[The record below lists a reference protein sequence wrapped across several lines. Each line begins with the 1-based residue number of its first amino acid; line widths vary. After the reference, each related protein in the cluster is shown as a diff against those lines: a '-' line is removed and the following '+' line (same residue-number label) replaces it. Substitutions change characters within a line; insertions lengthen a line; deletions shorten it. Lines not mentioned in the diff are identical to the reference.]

1 MNKQASDAITEMLN
15 GFPQTNQDYSALLPM
30 LARLCSGLSDEAL
43 ISAAD
48 RFAAGDVKDQS
59 KIYAPSSAQFVE
71 EARRRDELLK
81 VLARPRLPPPTYQR
95 GPLAPYQIA
104 TQKKW
109 AENAHLPVLF
119 TDIDFNKWKALS
131 AARDVPTGAK
141 WVAALGVVFGSAPK
155 PAE

>member
-1 MNKQASDAITEMLN
+1 LGTLQHLCAGLTDQAVIDAA
-15 GFPQTNQDYSALLPM
+15 Q
-30 LARLCSGLSDEAL
+30 
-43 ISAAD
+43 

-59 KIYAPSSAQFVE
+59 KKFAPSAPEFVE

-131 AARDVPTGAK
+131 AAKDVPAGAK
-141 WVAALGVVFGSAPK
+141 WVAALGVVFGPAPK

>member
-59 KIYAPSSAQFVE
+59 KKFAPSAPEFVE

-131 AARDVPTGAK
+131 AAKDVPAGAK
-141 WVAALGVVFGSAPK
+141 WVASLGVVFGPAPK